1 MGQVKGHGLRKE
13 KVVTT
18 KYFGGRRQGVIFGA
32 YPGGH
37 SSEEGFYTL
46 TGDLS
51 KIPVAPA
58 WLLAEMKRS
67 SKTCSE

>member
-1 MGQVKGHGLRKE
+1 MEIVKK
-13 KVVTT
+13 KVVT
-18 KYFGGRRQGVIFGA
+18 YEILWGRRQGVIFGA

-51 KIPVAPA
+51 KIPD
-58 WLLAEMKRS
+58 S
-67 SKTCSE
+67 SCLVIS